1 MNLSLGELGVSPIK
15 AHGVHVEGNLSL
27 GKRKMEKV
35 LVAQGEKSLDVATK
49 VARILNVSPEQIVT
63 FSKNSEYDR
72 LMNLVKMKINPTK
85 NERKIVKFLTLA
97 PVVWSINK
105 FALDT

>member
-1 MNLSLGELGVSPIK
+1 
-15 AHGVHVEGNLSL
+15 
-27 GKRKMEKV
+27 MEKV

-72 LMNLVKMKINPTK
+72 LMNLVKMKINATK

-97 PVVWSINK
+97 PVVWSVNK
-105 FALDT
+105 VPLEFQVKARGGG